1 MAFYWSAKNHTK
13 TLTNQ
18 WFDTTFGLKA
28 SNVFGLAWSFYT
40 ASIKIITGVN
50 ISADI
55 SFKFDL
61 FFADTY
67 KIGYANETVFGKATR
82 TDLHDRL
89 FGAAETNDAAH
100 GAANSVIDTV
110 TNMIENKFDSIAVLY
125 STIGVQTIERESLI
139 DSTTG
144 AANFDASTMTVEA
157 AISYLLNSP
166 LVNVNGGAL
175 EVLE

>member
-1 MAFYWSAKNHTK
+1 MAFHSSSKNHTK
-13 TLTNQ
+13 TFSNQ

-28 SNVFGLAWSFYT
+28 SNVFGLGWSYYT
-40 ASIKIITGVN
+40 ASIKIITGVD

-55 SFKFDL
+55 GWRCDF

-67 KIGYANETVFGKATR
+67 KIGYANETVFGEGKRFDCHNKLAE
-82 TDLHDRL
+82 
-89 FGAAETNDAAH
+89 FGILKQKKVEND
-100 GAANSVIDTV
+100 NNVIDTV
-110 TNMIENKFDSIAVLY
+110 TNMIENKFDSIAVLD

-144 AANFDASTMTVEA
+144 AANFDASTMIVEA
-157 AISYLLNSP
+157 AISYLLDSP
-166 LVNVNGGAL
+166 VFNVNGAL

>member
-1 MAFYWSAKNHTK
+1 MAFHSSSKNDTK
-13 TLTNQ
+13 TFSNQ

-28 SNVFGLAWSFYT
+28 SNVFGLAWSYYT

-55 SFKFDL
+55 SFKFDF

-67 KIGYANETVFGKATR
+67 KIGYANETVFGEAKR
-82 TDLHDRL
+82 TDLNDYL
-89 FGAAETNDAAH
+89 FGAAKTKDAAN

-110 TNMIENKFDSIAVLY
+110 TNITGTQFDSVSVLD

-157 AISYLLNSP
+157 AITYILNSP

>member
-13 TLTNQ
+13 TFSNQ

-28 SNVFGLAWSFYT
+28 SNVFGLAWSYYT

-55 SFKFDL
+55 GKRYDF

-67 KIGYANETVFGKATR
+67 KIGYANETVFGEAKR
-82 TDLHDRL
+82 TDLHDVL
-89 FGAAETNDAAH
+89 EKYGVVSKKKLDDSTN
-100 GAANSVIDTV
+100 VIDTL
-110 TNMIENKFDSIAVLY
+110 TNMIENKFDSIAVLD
-125 STIGVQTIERESLI
+125 STIGVQTIERESII

-144 AANFDASTMTVEA
+144 AANFDASTMIVEA
-157 AISYLLNSP
+157 AISYLLDSP

-175 EVLE
+175 EVLG